1 MQKLTQR
8 QQQKTKLQQAVE
20 VLRGDPDAPKQGL
33 HWPRLSHEIWWNRI
47 MFFLEKETDMGRDS
61 IDAEWVDSLNA
72 YIYIMRD
79 RLRQDFYNE
88 NRKRKESCTYVL

>member
-1 MQKLTQR
+1 
-8 QQQKTKLQQAVE
+8 
-20 VLRGDPDAPKQGL
+20 
-33 HWPRLSHEIWWNRI
+33 